1 MASVNWFAARK
12 CWRVAYNL
20 YIRGRRV
27 KKAKYLKNKPAA
39 RRLVDQLEVLE
50 MIADN
55 PARKVNPKE
64 VQIRLHGSSKERRI
78 VTEAEI
84 RQLLEISL
92 QHRRLISGGLPTI
105 VRLGLYAGLRN
116 QEMCWL
122 RWDAI
127 NWEDRIITVQESVC
141 EESGQTWIPKDFE
154 MRRLDVKQ
162 ACIVYLQEE
171 RKRQEAADILGPFVL
186 PGGNRK
192 QPQFRKRPL
201 QQDAPQKAFA
211 RMIQAENM
219 DRAITIY
226 SLRHSYATMLLRAGV
241 DLRTLQKRM
250 GHSDIKTTMEYLH
263 YVEPEQHPTDVLP
276 Y

>member
-84 RQLLEISL
+84 RQLL
-92 QHRRLISGGLPTI
+92 
-105 VRLGLYAGLRN
+105 
-116 QEMCWL
+116 
-122 RWDAI
+122 
-127 NWEDRIITVQESVC
+127 
-141 EESGQTWIPKDFE
+141 
-154 MRRLDVKQ
+154 
-162 ACIVYLQEE
+162 
-171 RKRQEAADILGPFVL
+171 
-186 PGGNRK
+186 
-192 QPQFRKRPL
+192 
-201 QQDAPQKAFA
+201 
-211 RMIQAENM
+211 
-219 DRAITIY
+219 
-226 SLRHSYATMLLRAGV
+226 
-241 DLRTLQKRM
+241 
-250 GHSDIKTTMEYLH
+250 
-263 YVEPEQHPTDVLP
+263 
-276 Y
+276 